1 VNERLQRPAKSVYS
15 YHVTE
20 VLFFLPP
27 GVKENK
33 QLLPFG
39 RIEEA
44 KTATAITITMK
55 SKVRFDGLDVA
66 AMVAHWNRVALGRRV
81 VNIYNGPNSDTY
93 IFKMDKLTSSNDG
106 TGKNAGSDDEKDIA
120 SSNMLLLLESGV
132 RFHTSSKPYENPGMP
147 SQFCAKLRKHLRG
160 LRLEQVTQLGTMDR
174 VVHLVFGSGDAQ
186 RHSLML
192 ELYARGNLVLTNN
205 EYTILSLLRSHEYN
219 KKNDDE
225 KKSANDEKKED
236 TGGVESRS
244 NDTIQV
250 KVGHAYP
257 VTYATT
263 LTVSD
268 GDDKNVET
276 KDENG
281 TLLTALDPLAWFQKH
296 HHQEQKQSDSAPDID
311 ASNADGTKQNKKKN
325 KGGGN
330 KKKKNNTSHFAW
342 KMLLTKPSSGV
353 SHYGPSLIEHCLR
366 CANLWGAT
374 PGSTDEIDEKE
385 KNKYPQ
391 DLTTSEEWISLQ
403 SILQSEGS
411 RILNGIQN
419 DVPKGFLLY
428 QDKNN
433 KNGAP
438 SSTSTSS
445 FDDKILLE
453 FQPHLLKQHQSMPCL
468 EYHTF
473 DLAVD
478 NFFSHLDLQ
487 KRVLRAEQQESQA
500 KQRLEKIRLDQ
511 EKRFASLIEQ
521 QESLLEEAQLVE
533 IHADMVE
540 KALQVVNSA
549 LDSGMDWEQLEDL
562 VELEARQ
569 NDNPVAKLIH
579 TLDLE
584 NDQMV
589 MRLLREDAIYDVD
602 GDENDKTRFLDV
614 TVSLHETA
622 HGNAKTLFTKYR
634 ASKEKS
640 KKTTEANAKAL
651 DAAEENAKR
660 QMLEAQ
666 TRATHINLKAKR
678 KPMWF
683 EKFNWFITTDNY
695 LVLGGRDAQQN
706 EQIVKRY
713 LRPGDAYLHAD
724 VHGAASCIL
733 RAKRQRD
740 PKTGK
745 TSPIPL
751 SSQALREAGNFTIC
765 RSSAWSSR
773 MVTSAWWVE
782 PHQVSKTAPTGEY
795 LTVGSFMI
803 RGKKNFLPPSQLEMG
818 LAVLFKLGDE
828 DSILRH
834 KDERR
839 DFALMQQDEAD
850 EDDPFQTD
858 LRDTGSIVLKKTGKM
873 TDLEQNEVEV
883 AKEIG
888 ISTLEDSL
896 TKETTSR
903 ESQTRE
909 ATPKE
914 PLETDMPDNRIY
926 EKESDGISINKN
938 KEPTQRKKGI
948 SVKERKLIK
957 KYGSL
962 EAAYEAE
969 KERKRDEEQ
978 KQNASQVT
986 PKQNLSN
993 TSKAINHK
1001 RGKKAK
1007 LKRMAK
1013 KYADQDE
1020 EDKELALIA
1029 LHAGE
1034 KLKKKDHKKEQL
1046 ISEKGREAAAETIAL
1061 LTKDSAAIAA
1071 KLPQQVQ
1078 DSLAKCVTVVD
1089 GDGNPIIRWDKL
1101 DGDVLEQL
1109 NSFELEEQ
1117 KIAASNRLLSLKETS
1132 RIDNFSAS
1140 LAGIIRTI
1148 RIHGHE
1154 GLGKGPEA
1162 KANNDGRRKKKSEKI
1177 AEEESWKNTLA
1188 EEGVLDGNGEVED
1201 TIDDTAELSKLSGKP
1216 EKEDLILYAVPVC
1229 APYQSLSKYT
1239 YRVKLTPGNLKRGK
1253 ASKQCIA
1260 VFLKDEK
1267 SKTGHEQ
1274 SRDLIKKV
1282 ADNEWVQ
1289 AICGDVKI
1297 SAAGAS
1303 KAIQK
1308 SKAKTKASK
1317 KNKKK

>member
-1 VNERLQRPAKSVYS
+1 
-15 YHVTE
+15 
-20 VLFFLPP
+20 
-27 GVKENK
+27 
-33 QLLPFG
+33 
-39 RIEEA
+39 
-44 KTATAITITMK
+44 MK
-55 SKVRFDGLDVA
+55 SKVRFDGIDVA
-66 AMVAHWNRVALGRRV
+66 AMVAHLNRVALGRRV
-81 VNIYNGPNSDTY
+81 INIYNGLNGDTY

-106 TGKNAGSDDEKDIA
+106 TTATNIDKDQEIA
-120 SSNMLLLLESGV
+120 SSNILLLLESGV
-132 RFHTSSKPYENPGMP
+132 RFHTSNQPNENPGMP

-160 LRLEQVTQLGTMDR
+160 LRLEQVTQLGKYDR

-205 EYTILSLLRSHEYN
+205 SYTILSLLRSHEYSKTNETNNN
-219 KKNDDE
+219 KGSSPPDNA
-225 KKSANDEKKED
+225 S
-236 TGGVESRS
+236 ES
-244 NDTIQV
+244 IQV

-263 LTVSD
+263 VTTSSTTNDGDGEKDSD
-268 GDDKNVET
+268 GNN
-276 KDENG
+276 ENDQ
-281 TLLTALDPLAWFQKH
+281 LLTASDPLQWFQKQ
-296 HHQEQKQSDSAPDID
+296 QESEPAPQVDD
-311 ASNADGTKQNKKKN
+311 VSGNTTKASKK
-325 KGGGN
+325 
-330 KKKKNNTSHFAW
+330 KKKKNNTTHAAW
-342 KMLLTKPSSGV
+342 KMLLMKPTSGV

-366 CANLWGAT
+366 CADLWEITTEPGASKF
-374 PGSTDEIDEKE
+374 PH
-385 KNKYPQ
+385 
-391 DLTTSEEWISLQ
+391 DLTTSEEWKALQ
-403 SILQSEGS
+403 SVLESEGT
-411 RILNGIQN
+411 RILKGIRN
-419 DVPKGFLLY
+419 DASKGYIIY
-428 QDKNN
+428 QEKS
-433 KNGAP
+433 KKPLSPSP
-438 SSTSTSS
+438 SSSP
-445 FDDKILLE
+445 FNDKILLE
-453 FQPHLLKQHQSMPCL
+453 FQPHLLKQHESMPHL

-487 KRVLRAEQQESQA
+487 KRILRAEQQQTQA
-500 KQRLEKIRLDQ
+500 EHRLERIRLDQ

-533 IHADMVE
+533 LHADMVE

-549 LDSGMDWEQLEDL
+549 LDSGMDWDQLEDL

-569 NDNPVAKLIH
+569 NHNPVAMLIH
-579 TLDLE
+579 KLDLE

-589 MRLLREDAIYDVD
+589 LRLLQEDVIYD
-602 GDENDKTRFLDV
+602 GDEENEGKNKPRTLDV
-614 TVSLHETA
+614 TVALNETA
-622 HGNAKTLFTKYR
+622 HGNAKAMFAKYR

-640 KKTTEANAKAL
+640 KKTTEANVKAL
-651 DAAEENAKR
+651 EAAEETAKR

-666 TRATHINLKAKR
+666 NRSSNVTLQAKR

-782 PHQVSKTAPTGEY
+782 SHQVSKTAPTGEY

-818 LAVLFKLGDE
+818 LAVLFRLGDE

-839 DFALMQQDEAD
+839 DFALIQQEESKE
-850 EDDPFQTD
+850 EDHDD
-858 LRDTGSIVLKKTGKM
+858 DGMESMVLKRTLKTMDTKQKVQM
-873 TDLEQNEVEV
+873 QARDDKNLAMNDVFQEEKSSKETKIDEV
-883 AKEIG
+883 APN
-888 ISTLEDSL
+888 ISLENKDTSGKTNSL
-896 TKETTSR
+896 NQDIQNNECDESTTNLSK
-903 ESQTRE
+903 Q
-909 ATPKE
+909 PVQK
-914 PLETDMPDNRIY
+914 
-926 EKESDGISINKN
+926 
-938 KEPTQRKKGI
+938 KKGL

-969 KERKRDEEQ
+969 EERNRLEAQRKSAAPKSTKEVSSTQ
-978 KQNASQVT
+978 AKQT
-986 PKQNLSN
+986 
-993 TSKAINHK
+993 NHK

-1013 KYADQDE
+1013 KYADQDD
-1020 EDKELALIA
+1020 EDRELALIA

-1034 KLKKKDHKKEQL
+1034 KVKKKDKKKAPEV
-1046 ISEKGREAAAETIAL
+1046 SEKGREAAAETIAIL
-1061 LTKDSAAIAA
+1061 RKDSAEIAA

-1078 DSLAKCVTVVD
+1078 DSLAKCVTIVD
-1089 GDGNPIIRWDKL
+1089 TDDNPIVRWDKF

-1109 NSFELEEQ
+1109 NSFEEEEQ
-1117 KIAASNRLLSLKETS
+1117 MIAAANRLLSLKES
-1132 RIDNFSAS
+1132 CRIDNFSAS

-1148 RIHGHE
+1148 RLHGHE
-1154 GLGKGPEA
+1154 GLGKSAEDGN
-1162 KANNDGRRKKKSEKI
+1162 NNDNKRKKKSEKI
-1177 AEEESWKNTLA
+1177 AEEESWRNTLA
-1188 EEGVLDGNGEVED
+1188 EEGIVGGNGELED
-1201 TIDDTAELSKLSGKP
+1201 TVDDTTELSKLSGKP
-1216 EKEDLILYAVPVC
+1216 ENEDLILYAVPVC
-1229 APYQSLSKYT
+1229 APYQSLSKYA

-1260 VFLKDEK
+1260 VFLKDEVK
-1267 SKTGHEQ
+1267 SKAGNNI

-1308 SKAKTKASK
+1308 SKAKARASK

>member
-1 VNERLQRPAKSVYS
+1 
-15 YHVTE
+15 
-20 VLFFLPP
+20 
-27 GVKENK
+27 
-33 QLLPFG
+33 
-39 RIEEA
+39 
-44 KTATAITITMK
+44 
-55 SKVRFDGLDVA
+55 
-66 AMVAHWNRVALGRRV
+66 
-81 VNIYNGPNSDTY
+81 
-93 IFKMDKLTSSNDG
+93 
-106 TGKNAGSDDEKDIA
+106 
-120 SSNMLLLLESGV
+120 MLLLVESGV
-132 RFHTSSKPYENPGMP
+132 RFHTSSQPYENPGMP

-160 LRLEQVTQLGTMDR
+160 LRLEQVAQLGTMDR

-192 ELYARGNLVLTNN
+192 ELYARGNLVLTNS

-219 KKNDDE
+219 KTTDDDDDKKKNT
-225 KKSANDEKKED
+225 NDGTK
-236 TGGVESRS
+236 GGTDIVES

-263 LTVSD
+263 LTASD
-268 GDDKNVET
+268 ADNGTDEKSGET
-276 KDENG
+276 KDEND
-281 TLLTALDPLAWFQKH
+281 TLLMTSDPLAWFQNYH
-296 HHQEQKQSDSAPDID
+296 LQEQERSDAAQAID
-311 ASNADGTKQNKKKN
+311 TSNGGDSTETKKKT
-325 KGGGN
+325 KGGGK

-342 KMLLTKPSSGV
+342 RMLLTKPSSGV

-366 CANLWGAT
+366 CADLWETKAG
-374 PGSTDEIDEKE
+374 GIDAADPKQQS
-385 KNKYPQ
+385 KYPH
-391 DLTTSEEWISLQ
+391 DLKTSEEWKALQ
-403 SILQSEGS
+403 SVLQSEGG
-411 RILNGIQN
+411 RILGGIQN
-419 DVPKGFLLY
+419 DTSKGYILY
-428 QDKNN
+428 QN
-433 KNGAP
+433 KTNKVATPP
-438 SSTSTSS
+438 SEPTSP

-453 FQPHLLKQHQSMPCL
+453 FQPHLLKQHESMLRL
-468 EYHTF
+468 EYRNF

-487 KRVLRAEQQESQA
+487 KRILRAEQQQTQA
-500 KQRLEKIRLDQ
+500 EQRLERIRLDQ

-533 IHADMVE
+533 VHADMVE

-569 NDNPVAKLIH
+569 NNNPVAKLIH
-579 TLDLE
+579 KLDLE

-589 MRLLREDAIYDVD
+589 MRLLREDAIYDDD
-602 GDENDKTRFLDV
+602 GDENDDARYRAV
-614 TVSLHETA
+614 TVSLNDTA
-622 HGNAKTLFTKYR
+622 HGNATALFAKYR

-651 DAAEENAKR
+651 EAAEETAKR

-666 TRATHINLKAKR
+666 SRTKHINLQAKR

-751 SSQALREAGNFTIC
+751 SSQALREAGSFTIC

-782 PHQVSKTAPTGEY
+782 SHQVSKTAPTGEY
-795 LTVGSFMI
+795 LTVGSFMV
-803 RGKKNFLPPSQLEMG
+803 RGKKNYLPPSQLEMG

-839 DFALMQQDEAD
+839 DFALIQQEEAENNEPFRDEPGPSEWTIGEKTTTTIELGENDVETANQVENQTA
-850 EDDPFQTD
+850 EDSSTKALP
-858 LRDTGSIVLKKTGKM
+858 LGGSETY
-873 TDLEQNEVEV
+873 EHV
-883 AKEIG
+883 AKEL
-888 ISTLEDSL
+888 S
-896 TKETTSR
+896 
-903 ESQTRE
+903 
-909 ATPKE
+909 
-914 PLETDMPDNRIY
+914 ETDILDKQTD
-926 EKESDGISINKN
+926 EKDDHAIETENAIHRKQ
-938 KEPTQRKKGI
+938 KKKGL

-962 EAAYEAE
+962 EAAYDAE
-969 KERKRDEEQ
+969 KERKRVEE
-978 KQNASQVT
+978 KRAASKVLG
-986 PKQNLSN
+986 KEAKSAA
-993 TSKAINHK
+993 SKPVNHK

-1013 KYADQDE
+1013 KYADQDD
-1020 EDKELALIA
+1020 EDRELALIA

-1034 KLKKKDHKKEQL
+1034 KPEKKDHRKEPEV
-1046 ISEKGREAAAETIAL
+1046 SVKGKEAAAQTIAIL
-1061 LTKDSAAIAA
+1061 KKDSAAIAA
-1071 KLPQQVQ
+1071 KLPQQAR

-1089 GDGNPIIRWDKL
+1089 TDENSIIRWDKF
-1101 DGDVLEQL
+1101 DGDILEQL

-1117 KIAASNRLLSLKETS
+1117 KIAAANRLLSLKENC

-1154 GLGKGPEA
+1154 GLGRGPEGNS
-1162 KANNDGRRKKKSEKI
+1162 NNGGKRKNKSEKI
-1177 AEEESWKNTLA
+1177 AEEESWKKTLA
-1188 EEGVLDGNGEVED
+1188 DEGVLDGNVELED
-1201 TIDDTAELSKLSGKP
+1201 TVDDTTELSKLSGKP

-1229 APYQSLSKYT
+1229 APYQSLSKYA

-1267 SKTGHEQ
+1267 SKTGHDR
-1274 SRDLIKKV
+1274 SCDLIKKV

-1308 SKAKTKASK
+1308 SKAKSKASK
-1317 KNKKK
+1317 RNKK

>member
-1 VNERLQRPAKSVYS
+1 
-15 YHVTE
+15 
-20 VLFFLPP
+20 
-27 GVKENK
+27 
-33 QLLPFG
+33 
-39 RIEEA
+39 
-44 KTATAITITMK
+44 MK

-66 AMVAHWNRVALGRRV
+66 AMVSHWNRVALGRRV
-81 VNIYNGPNSDTY
+81 INIYNGPNADTY
-93 IFKMDKLTSSNDG
+93 IFKMDKLTSSTDG
-106 TGKNAGSDDEKDIA
+106 TGTKEGIDDDQKTA

-132 RFHTSSKPYENPGMP
+132 RFHTSRQPYENPGMP

-174 VVHLVFGSGDAQ
+174 VVHLVFGSGDTQ

-192 ELYARGNLVLTNN
+192 ELYARGNLVLTNS

-219 KKNDDE
+219 KKNDD
-225 KKSANDEKKED
+225 SDANTTNDEKKED
-236 TGGVESRS
+236 SAVVAS

-263 LTVSD
+263 LTASD
-268 GDDKNVET
+268 GDNHGSDSNPET
-276 KDENG
+276 KDQDDENDEI
-281 TLLTALDPLAWFQKH
+281 LLTTSDPLLWFQNYH
-296 HHQEQKQSDSAPDID
+296 DEEQKRTASAAEAD
-311 ASNADGTKQNKKKN
+311 ASNTKKKN

-342 KMLLTKPSSGV
+342 KMLLTRPSSGV
-353 SHYGPSLIEHCLR
+353 SHYGPSLLEHCLR
-366 CANLWGAT
+366 CANLWGTSAVD
-374 PGSTDEIDEKE
+374 TDQADGKD
-385 KNKYPQ
+385 KSKFPH
-391 DLTTSEEWISLQ
+391 DLTTIEEWKALQ
-403 SILQSEGS
+403 SVLQSEGS
-411 RILNGIQN
+411 RILNGIQHG
-419 DVPKGFLLY
+419 VSKGYILY
-428 QDKNN
+428 QDKKN
-433 KNGAP
+433 KNGE
-438 SSTSTSS
+438 SSSSPTSS
-445 FDDKILLE
+445 FDDKVLLE
-453 FQPHLLKQHQSMPCL
+453 FQPHLLKQHETMPRL
-468 EYHTF
+468 EYPNF
-473 DLAVD
+473 DLATD

-487 KRVLRAEQQESQA
+487 KRILRAEQQQSQA
-500 KQRLEKIRLDQ
+500 ESRLEKIRLDQ
-511 EKRFASLIEQ
+511 EKRVASLIEQ

-569 NDNPVAKLIH
+569 NNNPVAKLIYK
-579 TLDLE
+579 LDLE
-584 NDQMV
+584 NERMV
-589 MRLLREDAIYDVD
+589 LRLLREDAMYDID
-602 GDENDKTRFLDV
+602 GDENDNTRFQNV
-614 TVSLHETA
+614 TVSLLDTA
-622 HGNAKTLFTKYR
+622 HGNAKTLFAKYR

-651 DAAEENAKR
+651 EAAEETAKR

-666 TRATHINLKAKR
+666 SRATHINLQAKR

-724 VHGAASCIL
+724 VHGAASCVL
-733 RAKRQRD
+733 RAKRKRD

-782 PHQVSKTAPTGEY
+782 SHQVSKTAPTGEY

-818 LAVLFKLGDE
+818 LAVLFKLGDD

-850 EDDPFQTD
+850 DVDDDDD
-858 LRDTGSIVLKKTGKM
+858 LFRDDVGTSESMVVKKTSKTKDSGLIEEEGP
-873 TDLEQNEVEV
+873 TRNGNL
-883 AKEIG
+883 
-888 ISTLEDSL
+888 TLEDS
-896 TKETTSR
+896 SR
-903 ESQTRE
+903 EI
-909 ATPKE
+909 
-914 PLETDMPDNRIY
+914 ETSEVAPNVSPDAEIFDDKIDVQNDDGILANE
-926 EKESDGISINKN
+926 EKEIKP
-938 KEPTQRKKGI
+938 KKKGL
-948 SVKERKLIK
+948 SVKERRLIK

-962 EAAYEAE
+962 EAAYDAE
-969 KERKRDEEQ
+969 KERKRAEEER
-978 KQNASQVT
+978 KIASQGSKEKPSNE
-986 PKQNLSN
+986 PKP
-993 TSKAINHK
+993 TNHK
-1001 RGKKAK
+1001 RGKRAK

-1013 KYADQDE
+1013 KYADQDD
-1020 EDKELALIA
+1020 EDRELALIA

-1034 KLKKKDHKKEQL
+1034 KLKKKDMKKEPQV
-1046 ISEKGREAAAETIAL
+1046 SEKGKEAAAETIAIL
-1061 LTKDSAAIAA
+1061 RKDSAAIAA
-1071 KLPQQVQ
+1071 KLPQEVQ
-1078 DSLAKCVTVVD
+1078 NSLAKCVTVVD
-1089 GDGNPIIRWDKL
+1089 AEDNQIIRWDKL

-1109 NSFELEEQ
+1109 NSFESEDQ
-1117 KIAASNRLLSLKETS
+1117 KIAASNRLLSLKETC

-1154 GLGKGPEA
+1154 GLGKGSERNSNNEA
-1162 KANNDGRRKKKSEKI
+1162 RRKNKSDRI

-1188 EEGVLDGNGEVED
+1188 EEGILDGNIEVDD

-1216 EKEDLILYAVPVC
+1216 EKDDLLLYAVPVC
-1229 APYQSLSKYT
+1229 APYQSLSKFT

-1267 SKTGHEQ
+1267 SKTGLEQ

-1303 KAIQK
+1303 KAIQR
-1308 SKAKTKASK
+1308 SKAKSKASK

>member
-1 VNERLQRPAKSVYS
+1 
-15 YHVTE
+15 
-20 VLFFLPP
+20 
-27 GVKENK
+27 VKEQN
-33 QLLPFG
+33 
-39 RIEEA
+39 
-44 KTATAITITMK
+44 AIDKKPTTMK
-55 SKVRFDGLDVA
+55 SKVRFDGIDVA
-66 AMVAHWNRVALGRRV
+66 AMVAYLNRVALGRRV
-81 VNIYNGPNSDTY
+81 INIYNGPNGDTY
-93 IFKMDKLTSSNDG
+93 VFKMDKLTTS
-106 TGKNAGSDDEKDIA
+106 SDDGGVKKEKNDDNNVAA
-120 SSNMLLLLESGV
+120 SNLLLLLESGV
-132 RFHTSSKPYENPGMP
+132 RFHTSRQPYENPGMP

-174 VVHLVFGSGDAQ
+174 VVHLVFGSGESQ

-192 ELYARGNLVLTNN
+192 ELYARGNLVLTNSS
-205 EYTILSLLRSHEYN
+205 YTILSLLRSHEYN
-219 KKNDDE
+219 KQQTTN
-225 KKSANDEKKED
+225 NDENNKKD
-236 TGGVESRS
+236 NNVGNGES
-244 NDTIQV
+244 NETIQV

-263 LTVSD
+263 MSASGGGSNTESD
-268 GDDKNVET
+268 QDGAKPLNG
-276 KDENG
+276 END
-281 TLLTALDPLAWFQKH
+281 TLLTASDPLQWFQKQ
-296 HHQEQKQSDSAPDID
+296 QEQIQQQPNDLSPEAKDNTKQS
-311 ASNADGTKQNKKKN
+311 KKKN
-325 KGGGN
+325 GGGN
-330 KKKKNNTSHFAW
+330 KKKKNNTSQYAW
-342 KMLLTKPSSGV
+342 KMLLMKPSSGV
-353 SHYGPSLIEHCLR
+353 SHYGPSLLEHCLR
-366 CANLWGAT
+366 CAGLWEAT
-374 PGSTDEIDEKE
+374 A
-385 KNKYPQ
+385 KYPH
-391 DLTTSEEWISLQ
+391 DLTTSEEWKTLQ
-403 SILQSEGS
+403 SALQSEGS
-411 RILNGIQN
+411 RILTNIQN
-419 DVPKGFLLY
+419 SASKGYILY
-428 QDKNN
+428 QEKVN
-433 KNGAP
+433 KNP
-438 SSTSTSS
+438 SASPPAAVSTSN

-453 FQPHLLKQHQSMPCL
+453 FQPHLLEQHKSMPRL
-468 EYHTF
+468 EYSTF
-473 DLAVD
+473 DEAVD

-487 KRVLRAEQQESQA
+487 KRILRAEQQQA
-500 KQRLEKIRLDQ
+500 QAEQRLEKIRLDQ

-521 QESLLEEAQLVE
+521 QEILLEEAQLVE

-549 LDSGMDWEQLEDL
+549 LDSGMDWDQLEDL

-569 NDNPVAKLIH
+569 NHNPVAMLIH
-579 TLDLE
+579 KLDLE
-584 NDQMV
+584 NDRMV
-589 MRLLREDAIYDVD
+589 MRLLREDAIYDEDD
-602 GDENDKTRFLDV
+602 GSDDDNGKTRYRDV
-614 TVSLHETA
+614 TVSLNETA
-622 HGNAKTLFTKYR
+622 HGNAQAMFTKYR
-634 ASKEKS
+634 ASKDKS

-651 DAAEENAKR
+651 EAAEETAKR

-666 TRATHINLKAKR
+666 SRSANITLQAKR

-745 TSPIPL
+745 TTPIPL

-782 PHQVSKTAPTGEY
+782 SHQVSKTAPTGEY

-803 RGKKNFLPPSQLEMG
+803 RGKKNFLPPTQLEMG
-818 LAVLFKLGDE
+818 LAVLFRLGDE

-839 DFALMQQDEAD
+839 DFALLQQQESVKEDKLEDNDEF
-850 EDDPFQTD
+850 EPM
-858 LRDTGSIVLKKTGKM
+858 VVKKTAKKIDATPNDETTIDVENDITTNDPIKDITTPRDCA
-873 TDLEQNEVEV
+873 TDQVPPSEIIDGIEVMSVSEVNE
-883 AKEIG
+883 
-888 ISTLEDSL
+888 
-896 TKETTSR
+896 TKEPVV
-903 ESQTRE
+903 Q
-909 ATPKE
+909 K
-914 PLETDMPDNRIY
+914 
-926 EKESDGISINKN
+926 
-938 KEPTQRKKGI
+938 RKGL

-962 EAAYEAE
+962 EAAHEAE
-969 KERKRDEEQ
+969 EERKRLEAQ
-978 KQNASQVT
+978 KNAASTKLPNEDTTTQ
-986 PKQNLSN
+986 PKQ
-993 TSKAINHK
+993 TNHK

-1013 KYADQDE
+1013 KYADQDD
-1020 EDKELALIA
+1020 EDRELALMA

-1034 KLKKKDHKKEQL
+1034 KIKKKDKKKAPE
-1046 ISEKGREAAAETIAL
+1046 ISEKGKEAAAETIAIL
-1061 LTKDSAAIAA
+1061 RKDSAAIAA

-1078 DSLAKCVTVVD
+1078 DTLAKCVTIVD
-1089 GDGNPIIRWDKL
+1089 ADGSTIVRWDKF

-1109 NSFELEEQ
+1109 NSFDQDEPM
-1117 KIAASNRLLSLKETS
+1117 IAAANRLLSLKETS

-1140 LAGIIRTI
+1140 LAGILRTI

-1154 GLGKGPEA
+1154 GLGKGTG
-1162 KANNDGRRKKKSEKI
+1162 DGPSSDNRRKNKSEKI
-1177 AEEESWKNTLA
+1177 AEERSWKNTLA
-1188 EEGVLDGNGEVED
+1188 EEGIVDGNGEVED
-1201 TIDDTAELSKLSGKP
+1201 TVDDTAELSKLTGKP
-1216 EKEDLILYAVPVC
+1216 ERDDLILYAVPVC
-1229 APYQSLSKYT
+1229 APYQSLSKFT

-1260 VFLKDEK
+1260 VFLKDDAK
-1267 SKTGHEQ
+1267 SKTENDI

-1308 SKAKTKASK
+1308 SKAKAKAAK
-1317 KNKKK
+1317 RNKKK

>member
-1 VNERLQRPAKSVYS
+1 LA
-15 YHVTE
+15 
-20 VLFFLPP
+20 L
-27 GVKENK
+27 VKDNNK
-33 QLLPFG
+33 NTWKKNL
-39 RIEEA
+39 
-44 KTATAITITMK
+44 KMK
-55 SKVRFDGLDVA
+55 SKVRFDGIDVA
-66 AMVAHWNRVALGRRV
+66 AMVAHLNRVALGRRV
-81 VNIYNGPNSDTY
+81 INIYNGPNGDTY
-93 IFKMDKLTSSNDG
+93 MFKMDKLTSSNDG
-106 TGKNAGSDDEKDIA
+106 TTGTNNDDVDQKIA

-132 RFHTSSKPYENPGMP
+132 RFHTSSQPYENPGMP

-192 ELYARGNLVLTNN
+192 ELYARGNLVLTDNS
-205 EYTILSLLRSHEYN
+205 YTILSLLRSHEYN
-219 KKNDDE
+219 KTNE
-225 KKSANDEKKED
+225 KDKKED
-236 TGGVESRS
+236 TGGSSSNNGTNGES
-244 NDTIQV
+244 NTTIQV

-263 LTVSD
+263 MTASGTSVNSD
-268 GDDKNVET
+268 DDNVDADNSSET
-276 KDENG
+276 NGENEN
-281 TLLTALDPLAWFQKH
+281 LLLAASDPQKWFQK
-296 HHQEQKQSDSAPDID
+296 QQQSDSTPEVDVPGN
-311 ASNADGTKQNKKKN
+311 SKKKN
-325 KGGGN
+325 NGSGN
-330 KKKKNNTSHFAW
+330 KKKKNITSQYAW
-342 KMLLTKPSSGV
+342 KMLLMKSTSGV
-353 SHYGPSLIEHCLR
+353 SHYGPSLIEHCLC
-366 CANLWGAT
+366 CAGLWETTAGGA
-374 PGSTDEIDEKE
+374 GVGNNEIDK
-385 KNKYPQ
+385 KQITKYPH
-391 DLTTSEEWISLQ
+391 DLTTSEEWKALQ
-403 SILQSEGS
+403 SVLQSEGT
-411 RILNGIQN
+411 RILTDIQN
-419 DVPKGFLLY
+419 DASKGYILY
-428 QDKNN
+428 QEKI
-433 KNGAP
+433 KKSPTSSPA
-438 SSTSTSS
+438 STSP

-453 FQPHLLKQHQSMPCL
+453 FQPHLLKQHELMPRL

-487 KRVLRAEQQESQA
+487 KRILRAEQQQTSAE
-500 KQRLEKIRLDQ
+500 QRLEKIRLDQ
-511 EKRFASLIEQ
+511 EKRFDSLIEQ

-549 LDSGMDWEQLEDL
+549 LDSGMDWDQLEDL
-562 VELEARQ
+562 VDLEARQ
-569 NDNPVAKLIH
+569 NLNPVAMLIH
-579 TLDLE
+579 KLDLE
-584 NDQMV
+584 HDQMV
-589 MRLLREDAIYDVD
+589 MRLFREDVIHSDES
-602 GDENDKTRFLDV
+602 DENGKPRFQDV

-622 HGNAKTLFTKYR
+622 HGNAKAMFAKYR

-651 DAAEENAKR
+651 EAAEETAKR

-666 TRATHINLKAKR
+666 SRTTNITLQAKR
-678 KPMWF
+678 KLMWF

-745 TSPIPL
+745 TAPLPL

-773 MVTSAWWVE
+773 MVTSSWWVE
-782 PHQVSKTAPTGEY
+782 SHQVSKTAPTGEY

-803 RGKKNFLPPSQLEMG
+803 RGKKNFLPPTQLEMG
-818 LAVLFKLGDE
+818 LAVLFRLGDD

-839 DFALMQQDEAD
+839 DFALIQQEEISE
-850 EDDPFQTD
+850 EDPLQDDDGTE
-858 LRDTGSIVLKKTGKM
+858 SMIVKKTVKKI
-873 TDLEQNEVEV
+873 DAKQNDAQQIKEDKNTAMNDSSQEEKPSKENIIDEVTQSNFV
-883 AKEIG
+883 DN
-888 ISTLEDSL
+888 EDTNGS
-896 TKETTSR
+896 KG
-903 ESQTRE
+903 
-909 ATPKE
+909 
-914 PLETDMPDNRIY
+914 
-926 EKESDGISINKN
+926 EKEMLTVAN
-938 KEPTQRKKGI
+938 EPVQKKKGL
-948 SVKERKLIK
+948 SVKDRKSIK

-969 KERKRDEEQ
+969 EERKCLEAQ
-978 KQNASQVT
+978 KEIAS
-986 PKQNLSN
+986 PKLPKEDSSTQAKQTNS
-993 TSKAINHK
+993 K

-1020 EDKELALIA
+1020 EDRELALIA

-1034 KLKKKDHKKEQL
+1034 KNKKKDKKKAPE
-1046 ISEKGREAAAETIAL
+1046 ISEQGKEAAADTIAI
-1061 LTKDSAAIAA
+1061 LTKDSVAIAA

-1078 DSLAKCVTVVD
+1078 DSLEKCITIID
-1089 GDGNPIIRWDKL
+1089 NDDNPMVRWDKF

-1109 NSFELEEQ
+1109 NSFEQEEPM
-1117 KIAASNRLLSLKETS
+1117 IAAANRLLSLKETC

-1148 RIHGHE
+1148 RLHGHE
-1154 GLGKGPEA
+1154 GLGKGAEDST
-1162 KANNDGRRKKKSEKI
+1162 NNDNKRKKKSEKI
-1177 AEEESWKNTLA
+1177 AEEESWRNTLA
-1188 EEGVLDGNGEVED
+1188 EEGIVDGNGEVED
-1201 TIDDTAELSKLSGKP
+1201 TVDDTSELSKLSGKP
-1216 EKEDLILYAVPVC
+1216 EREDLILYAVPVC
-1229 APYQSLSKYT
+1229 APYQSLSKYK
-1239 YRVKLTPGNLKRGK
+1239 YKVKLTPGNLKRGK

-1260 VFLKDEK
+1260 VFLKDDSK
-1267 SKTGHEQ
+1267 SKTGNDL

-1308 SKAKTKASK
+1308 SKAKAKASK
-1317 KNKKK
+1317 KNKNKKK

>member
-1 VNERLQRPAKSVYS
+1 
-15 YHVTE
+15 
-20 VLFFLPP
+20 
-27 GVKENK
+27 
-33 QLLPFG
+33 
-39 RIEEA
+39 
-44 KTATAITITMK
+44 MK
-55 SKVRFDGLDVA
+55 SKVRFDGIDVA
-66 AMVAHWNRVALGRRV
+66 AMVAHLNRVALGRRV
-81 VNIYNGPNSDTY
+81 VNIYNGPNGDTY
-93 IFKMDKLTSSNDG
+93 IFKMDKLTSANDNPENHDQ
-106 TGKNAGSDDEKDIA
+106 KIA
-120 SSNMLLLLESGV
+120 SSNMMLLLESGV
-132 RFHTSSKPYENPGMP
+132 RFHTYNQPHENPGMP

-174 VVHLVFGSGDAQ
+174 VVHFVFGSGDAQ

-192 ELYARGNLVLTNN
+192 ELYARGNLVLTNSS
-205 EYTILSLLRSHEYN
+205 YTILSLLRSHEYSN
-219 KKNDDE
+219 NNNNN
-225 KKSANDEKKED
+225 ANTENN
-236 TGGVESRS
+236 S
-244 NDTIQV
+244 NSNSNNNETIQV

-263 LTVSD
+263 ITAAT
-268 GDDKNVET
+268 DDDDDET
-276 KDENG
+276 DSNDDDE
-281 TLLTALDPLAWFQKH
+281 TLLKAQDPLKWFQTQ
-296 HHQEQKQSDSAPDID
+296 QESTPKVDAPKTSTK
-311 ASNADGTKQNKKKN
+311 ASK
-325 KGGGN
+325 
-330 KKKKNNTSHFAW
+330 KKKKNNTTQAAW
-342 KMLLTKPSSGV
+342 KMLLMKPSSGV

-366 CANLWGAT
+366 SANVWDTGDGT
-374 PGSTDEIDEKE
+374 TS
-385 KNKYPQ
+385 KYPH
-391 DLTTSEEWISLQ
+391 DLKTTEEWKSLQTVLESEGTRILTDIRNSASKGYILYQEKQTKNSTTSSPA
-403 SILQSEGS
+403 SPF
-411 RILNGIQN
+411 N
-419 DVPKGFLLY
+419 
-428 QDKNN
+428 
-433 KNGAP
+433 
-438 SSTSTSS
+438 
-445 FDDKILLE
+445 DKILLE
-453 FQPHLLKQHQSMPCL
+453 FQPHLLKQHEAMRHL
-468 EYHTF
+468 EYLTF
-473 DLAVD
+473 DLAAD

-487 KRVLRAEQQESQA
+487 KRILRAEQQQTQA
-500 KQRLEKIRLDQ
+500 EQRLEKIRLDQ
-511 EKRFASLIEQ
+511 EKRFASLMDQ
-521 QESLLEEAQLVE
+521 QEILLEEAQLVE
-533 IHADMVE
+533 LHADMVE

-549 LDSGMDWEQLEDL
+549 LDSGMDWDQLEDL

-569 NDNPVAKLIH
+569 NHNPVAMLIH
-579 TLDLE
+579 KLDLE

-589 MRLLREDAIYDVD
+589 LRLLREDAIYD
-602 GDENDKTRFLDV
+602 DEEESDDKSKFRHV
-614 TVSLHETA
+614 TVALNETA
-622 HGNAKTLFTKYR
+622 HGNAKALFAKYR

-651 DAAEENAKR
+651 EAAEETAKR

-666 TRATHINLKAKR
+666 NRSVNITLQAKR

-745 TSPIPL
+745 TIPIPL

-782 PHQVSKTAPTGEY
+782 SHQVSKTAPTGEY

-803 RGKKNFLPPSQLEMG
+803 RGKKTFLPPSQLEMG
-818 LAVLFKLGDE
+818 LAVLFRLGDE

-839 DFALMQQDEAD
+839 DFALLQQQEATEEVLEDEIAEAMVVKKPTKKMDVKQNGGAAQVKTEDINDVFQEEKSSKEIKIDSEDPSLENKDANGSNGEANLLDEAAKTD
-850 EDDPFQTD
+850 EDVGND
-858 LRDTGSIVLKKTGKM
+858 
-873 TDLEQNEVEV
+873 
-883 AKEIG
+883 
-888 ISTLEDSL
+888 ISV
-896 TKETTSR
+896 
-903 ESQTRE
+903 
-909 ATPKE
+909 P
-914 PLETDMPDNRIY
+914 
-926 EKESDGISINKN
+926 EKPVQK
-938 KEPTQRKKGI
+938 KKGL

-969 KERKRDEEQ
+969 EERKRLEEQ
-978 KQNASQVT
+978 RKSAAPKAAKQNTNQ
-986 PKQNLSN
+986 PKQ
-993 TSKAINHK
+993 TNHK

-1013 KYADQDE
+1013 KYADQDD
-1020 EDKELALIA
+1020 EDRELAMIA

-1034 KLKKKDHKKEQL
+1034 KDKNKDKKKAPE
-1046 ISEKGREAAAETIAL
+1046 ISEKGKEAAAETIAIL
-1061 LTKDSAAIAA
+1061 RKDSAAIAA
-1071 KLPQQVQ
+1071 KLPQEVQ
-1078 DSLAKCVTVVD
+1078 DTLAKCVTVMD
-1089 GDGNPIIRWDKL
+1089 ADDNPVIRWDKF
-1101 DGDVLEQL
+1101 DGDALEQL
-1109 NSFELEEQ
+1109 NSFEQDEPM
-1117 KIAASNRLLSLKETS
+1117 IAAASRLLSLKETC

-1148 RIHGHE
+1148 RLHGHE
-1154 GLGKGPEA
+1154 GLGKGAEDGN
-1162 KANNDGRRKKKSEKI
+1162 NNDNRRKNKSEKM

-1188 EEGVLDGNGEVED
+1188 EEGIVDGNGELED
-1201 TIDDTAELSKLSGKP
+1201 TVDDTTELSKLTGKP
-1216 EKEDLILYAVPVC
+1216 EREDLILYAVPVC
-1229 APYQSLSKYT
+1229 APYQSLTKFT

-1260 VFLKDEK
+1260 VFLKDEAK
-1267 SKTGHEQ
+1267 SKTGNNL

-1308 SKAKTKASK
+1308 SKAKAKASK

>member
-1 VNERLQRPAKSVYS
+1 
-15 YHVTE
+15 
-20 VLFFLPP
+20 
-27 GVKENK
+27 
-33 QLLPFG
+33 
-39 RIEEA
+39 
-44 KTATAITITMK
+44 MK
-55 SKVRFDGLDVA
+55 SKVRFDGIDVA
-66 AMVAHWNRVALGRRV
+66 AMVAHLNRVALGRRV
-81 VNIYNGPNSDTY
+81 INIYNGPNGDTY
-93 IFKMDKLTSSNDG
+93 IFKMDKLTSANDG
-106 TGKNAGSDDEKDIA
+106 QATMDHDQKIA

-132 RFHTSSKPYENPGMP
+132 RFHTNIQPHENPGMP

-174 VVHLVFGSGDAQ
+174 VVHFVFGSGDAQ

-192 ELYARGNLVLTNN
+192 ELYARGNLVLTNSS
-205 EYTILSLLRSHEYN
+205 YTILSLLRSHEYN
-219 KKNDDE
+219 KSNE
-225 KKSANDEKKED
+225 KSSSEGNNEA
-236 TGGVESRS
+236 
-244 NDTIQV
+244 IQV

-263 LTVSD
+263 ITASTEND
-268 GDDKNVET
+268 EDDN
-276 KDENG
+276 DENG
-281 TLLTALDPLAWFQKH
+281 ELLTAVDPLKWF
-296 HHQEQKQSDSAPDID
+296 EKQQRQSESTTTQVDDNSK
-311 ASNADGTKQNKKKN
+311 SK
-325 KGGGN
+325 KGGS
-330 KKKKNNTSHFAW
+330 KKKKNNTTQAAW
-342 KMLLTKPSSGV
+342 KMLLMKASSGV

-366 CANLWGAT
+366 CAELWET
-374 PGSTDEIDEKE
+374 STVTS
-385 KNKYPQ
+385 KYPH
-391 DLTTSEEWISLQ
+391 DLTTTEEWKAFQDVLE
-403 SILQSEGS
+403 SEGT
-411 RILNGIQN
+411 RILTDIRNSAS
-419 DVPKGFLLY
+419 KGYILY
-428 QDKNN
+428 QEKQTKN
-433 KNGAP
+433 P
-438 SSTSTSS
+438 TQPSTSP

-453 FQPHLLKQHQSMPCL
+453 FQPHLLKQHEAMPHL

-473 DLAVD
+473 DLAAD

-487 KRVLRAEQQESQA
+487 KRILRAEQQQTQA
-500 KQRLEKIRLDQ
+500 EQRLEKIRLDQ

-533 IHADMVE
+533 MHADMVE

-549 LDSGMDWEQLEDL
+549 LDSGMDWDQLEDL

-569 NDNPVAKLIH
+569 NHNPVAMLIH
-579 TLDLE
+579 KLDLE

-589 MRLLREDAIYDVD
+589 MRLQREDAYDD
-602 GDENDKTRFLDV
+602 DDEETDKARFLDV
-614 TVSLHETA
+614 TVSLNETA
-622 HGNAKTLFTKYR
+622 HGNAKAMFAKYR

-651 DAAEENAKR
+651 EAAEETAKR

-666 TRATHINLKAKR
+666 SRSANITLQAKR

-740 PKTGK
+740 PKTGR
-745 TSPIPL
+745 TTPIPL

-782 PHQVSKTAPTGEY
+782 SHQVSKTAPTGEY

-818 LAVLFKLGDE
+818 LAVLFRLGDE

-839 DFALMQQDEAD
+839 DFALLQQQESKEEDLDDDVTEAMIVKKPTKKMDAKQNGAMQEEAKKKTFQEEKSSKEIKVDDVDPGDSLESKDDNGSNGETNVVSEDIKND
-850 EDDPFQTD
+850 ED
-858 LRDTGSIVLKKTGKM
+858 GGNALKT
-873 TDLEQNEVEV
+873 
-883 AKEIG
+883 
-888 ISTLEDSL
+888 
-896 TKETTSR
+896 TK
-903 ESQTRE
+903 Q
-909 ATPKE
+909 PVQK
-914 PLETDMPDNRIY
+914 
-926 EKESDGISINKN
+926 
-938 KEPTQRKKGI
+938 KKGL

-969 KERKRDEEQ
+969 EERNRLEAERKSTAPKSTKSDTSIES
-978 KQNASQVT
+978 KQT
-986 PKQNLSN
+986 
-993 TSKAINHK
+993 NHK

-1020 EDKELALIA
+1020 EDRELAMIA

-1034 KLKKKDHKKEQL
+1034 KDKNKDKKKAPE
-1046 ISEKGREAAAETIAL
+1046 ISEKGKEAAAETIAIL
-1061 LTKDSAAIAA
+1061 RKDSAAIAA

-1078 DSLAKCVTVVD
+1078 DTLAKCVTVVD
-1089 GDGNPIIRWDKL
+1089 SVDNPIVRWDKF
-1101 DGDVLEQL
+1101 DGDALEQL
-1109 NSFELEEQ
+1109 NSFEYEEQ
-1117 KIAASNRLLSLKETS
+1117 MLAAANRLLSLKETC

-1148 RIHGHE
+1148 RLHGHE
-1154 GLGKGPEA
+1154 GLGKGAEDGN
-1162 KANNDGRRKKKSEKI
+1162 NNDNKRKKKSEKM

-1188 EEGVLDGNGEVED
+1188 EEGIVDGNGELED
-1201 TIDDTAELSKLSGKP
+1201 TVDDTAELSKLSGKP
-1216 EKEDLILYAVPVC
+1216 EREDLILYAIPVC

-1239 YRVKLTPGNLKRGK
+1239 YKVKLTPGNLKRGK
-1253 ASKQCIA
+1253 ASKQCLA
-1260 VFLKDEK
+1260 VFLKDESK
-1267 SKTGHEQ
+1267 SKTGNNLN
-1274 SRDLIKKV
+1274 RDLIKKV

-1308 SKAKTKASK
+1308 SKAKARASK

>member
-1 VNERLQRPAKSVYS
+1 
-15 YHVTE
+15 
-20 VLFFLPP
+20 
-27 GVKENK
+27 
-33 QLLPFG
+33 
-39 RIEEA
+39 
-44 KTATAITITMK
+44 MK
-55 SKVRFDGLDVA
+55 SKVRFDGIDVA
-66 AMVAHWNRVALGRRV
+66 AMVAHLNRVALGRRV
-81 VNIYNGPNSDTY
+81 INIYNGPNGDTY
-93 IFKMDKLTSSNDG
+93 IFKMDKLTSANDG
-106 TGKNAGSDDEKDIA
+106 QATMDHDQKIA

-132 RFHTSSKPYENPGMP
+132 RFHTSIQPHENPGMP

-174 VVHLVFGSGDAQ
+174 VVHFVFGSGDAQ

-205 EYTILSLLRSHEYN
+205 SYTILSLLRSHEYN
-219 KKNDDE
+219 KSN
-225 KKSANDEKKED
+225 
-236 TGGVESRS
+236 ESSSES
-244 NDTIQV
+244 NNEAIQV

-263 LTVSD
+263 ITASTEN
-268 GDDKNVET
+268 DKDAY
-276 KDENG
+276 DENG
-281 TLLTALDPLAWFQKH
+281 ELLTACDPLKWY
-296 HHQEQKQSDSAPDID
+296 QKQQLESDSTTTQVDD
-311 ASNADGTKQNKKKN
+311 NSKSKKKN
-325 KGGGN
+325 GGSS
-330 KKKKNNTSHFAW
+330 KKKKNNTTQAAW
-342 KMLLTKPSSGV
+342 KLLLMKASSGV
-353 SHYGPSLIEHCLR
+353 SHYGPSLLEHCLR
-366 CANLWGAT
+366 CAGLWET
-374 PGSTDEIDEKE
+374 STVTS
-385 KNKYPQ
+385 KYPH
-391 DLTTSEEWISLQ
+391 DLTTTEEWKALQ
-403 SILQSEGS
+403 DVLESEGT
-411 RILNGIQN
+411 RILTDIRNSAS
-419 DVPKGFLLY
+419 KGYILY
-428 QDKNN
+428 QEKQTKNPTQ
-433 KNGAP
+433 P
-438 SSTSTSS
+438 SASP

-453 FQPHLLKQHQSMPCL
+453 FQPHLLKQHEVMPHL

-473 DLAVD
+473 DLAAD

-487 KRVLRAEQQESQA
+487 KRILRAEQQQTQA
-500 KQRLEKIRLDQ
+500 EQRLEKIRLDQ

-533 IHADMVE
+533 MHADMVE

-549 LDSGMDWEQLEDL
+549 LDSGMDWDQLEDL

-569 NDNPVAKLIH
+569 NQNPVAILIH
-579 TLDLE
+579 KLDLE

-589 MRLLREDAIYDVD
+589 MRLQREGAYD
-602 GDENDKTRFLDV
+602 DEEESNKPRFLDV
-614 TVSLHETA
+614 TVSLNETA
-622 HGNAKTLFTKYR
+622 HGNAKAMFDKYR

-651 DAAEENAKR
+651 EAAEETAKR

-666 TRATHINLKAKR
+666 NRSANITLQAKR

-740 PKTGK
+740 PKSGRT
-745 TSPIPL
+745 TPIPL

-782 PHQVSKTAPTGEY
+782 SHQVSKTAPTGEY

-818 LAVLFKLGDE
+818 LAVLFRLGDE

-839 DFALMQQDEAD
+839 DFVLLQQQESKEEDLDDDETETMIVKKPMKKMDAKQNSEETISRGTNDVYQEEKSSKETKVDDVVSEDSFASKDDNGSNGETKVLSEDTKND
-850 EDDPFQTD
+850 EDAGN
-858 LRDTGSIVLKKTGKM
+858 LSNI
-873 TDLEQNEVEV
+873 
-883 AKEIG
+883 
-888 ISTLEDSL
+888 
-896 TKETTSR
+896 TK
-903 ESQTRE
+903 Q
-909 ATPKE
+909 PVQK
-914 PLETDMPDNRIY
+914 
-926 EKESDGISINKN
+926 
-938 KEPTQRKKGI
+938 KKGL

-969 KERKRDEEQ
+969 EERKRLEAER
-978 KQNASQVT
+978 KSAAPKATKPNAST
-986 PKQNLSN
+986 ESKQS
-993 TSKAINHK
+993 NHK

-1020 EDKELALIA
+1020 EDRELAMIA

-1034 KLKKKDHKKEQL
+1034 KDKNKDKKKAPE
-1046 ISEKGREAAAETIAL
+1046 ISEKGKEAAAETIAIL
-1061 LTKDSAAIAA
+1061 KKDSAAIAA

-1078 DSLAKCVTVVD
+1078 DTLAKCVTVVD
-1089 GDGNPIIRWDKL
+1089 SDDNPMVRWVKF
-1101 DGDVLEQL
+1101 DGDALEQL
-1109 NSFELEEQ
+1109 NSFEREEQ
-1117 KIAASNRLLSLKETS
+1117 MIAAANRLLSLKETC

-1148 RIHGHE
+1148 RLHGHE
-1154 GLGKGPEA
+1154 GLGKGAEYGN
-1162 KANNDGRRKKKSEKI
+1162 NNDTKRKKKSEKM

-1188 EEGVLDGNGEVED
+1188 EEGIVDGNGELED
-1201 TIDDTAELSKLSGKP
+1201 TVDDTAELSKLSGKP
-1216 EKEDLILYAVPVC
+1216 EREDLILYAIPVC

-1239 YRVKLTPGNLKRGK
+1239 YKVKLTPGNLKRGK
-1253 ASKQCIA
+1253 ASKQCLA
-1260 VFLKDEK
+1260 VFLKDESK
-1267 SKTGHEQ
+1267 SKTGN
-1274 SRDLIKKV
+1274 SLNRDLIKKV

-1308 SKAKTKASK
+1308 SKAKARASK
-1317 KNKKK
+1317 KSKKK

>member
-1 VNERLQRPAKSVYS
+1 
-15 YHVTE
+15 
-20 VLFFLPP
+20 
-27 GVKENK
+27 
-33 QLLPFG
+33 
-39 RIEEA
+39 
-44 KTATAITITMK
+44 MK
-55 SKVRFDGLDVA
+55 SKVRFDGIDVA
-66 AMVAHWNRVALGRRV
+66 AMVAHLNRVALGRRV
-81 VNIYNGPNSDTY
+81 INIYNGPNGDTY
-93 IFKMDKLTSSNDG
+93 IFKMDKLTSANDG
-106 TGKNAGSDDEKDIA
+106 NTAMDDHQKVA

-132 RFHTSSKPYENPGMP
+132 RFHTSHQPQENPGMP

-174 VVHLVFGSGDAQ
+174 VVHFVFGSGDAQ

-192 ELYARGNLVLTNN
+192 ELYARGNLVLTNSS
-205 EYTILSLLRSHEYN
+205 YTILSLLRSHEYN
-219 KKNDDE
+219 KSNNGNSSENTTDD
-225 KKSANDEKKED
+225 A
-236 TGGVESRS
+236 
-244 NDTIQV
+244 IQV

-263 LTVSD
+263 ITASSATSES
-268 GDDKNVET
+268 GDEEKGPDSNLE
-276 KDENG
+276 
-281 TLLTALDPLAWFQKH
+281 LLTASDPLQWFQKL
-296 HHQEQKQSDSAPDID
+296 QESEPAPKADNNNSK
-311 ASNADGTKQNKKKN
+311 ASKKN
-325 KGGGN
+325 
-330 KKKKNNTSHFAW
+330 KKNNTPQVAW
-342 KMLLTKPSSGV
+342 KMLLMKPSSGV

-366 CANLWGAT
+366 FANLWESAT
-374 PGSTDEIDEKE
+374 EKS
-385 KNKYPQ
+385 KFPR
-391 DLTTSEEWISLQ
+391 DLTTTEEWKALQ
-403 SILQSEGS
+403 SVLESEGT
-411 RILNGIQN
+411 RILKGIKN
-419 DVPKGFLLY
+419 DASKGYILY
-428 QDKNN
+428 QEKIKKNPTPSPV
-433 KNGAP
+433 P
-438 SSTSTSS
+438 SSP

-453 FQPHLLKQHQSMPCL
+453 FQPHLLKQHESMPHL
-468 EYHTF
+468 EYNTF

-487 KRVLRAEQQESQA
+487 KRILRAEQQQTQA
-500 KQRLEKIRLDQ
+500 EQRLEKIRLDQ
-511 EKRFASLIEQ
+511 EKRFASLISQ

-533 IHADMVE
+533 LHADMVE

-549 LDSGMDWEQLEDL
+549 LDSGMDWDQLEDL

-569 NDNPVAKLIH
+569 NHNPVAMLIH
-579 TLDLE
+579 KLDLE

-589 MRLLREDAIYDVD
+589 MRLLREDAIYDND
-602 GDENDKTRFLDV
+602 GEDNDDQSRFRNV
-614 TVSLHETA
+614 TVSLNETA
-622 HGNAKTLFTKYR
+622 HGNAKAMFAKYR

-651 DAAEENAKR
+651 EAAEETARR
-660 QMLEAQ
+660 QMQEAQ
-666 TRATHINLKAKR
+666 NRSANITLQAKR

-724 VHGAASCIL
+724 VHGAASCVL

-745 TSPIPL
+745 TTPIPL

-782 PHQVSKTAPTGEY
+782 SHQVSKTAPTGEY

-818 LAVLFKLGDE
+818 LAVLFRLGDE

-839 DFALMQQDEAD
+839 DFALLQQQEANEEAKEDDEIQPVVVKRTVKLTDAKQNGRAQGGDDKSQVMNGVFQEEKSSKETQIDEA
-850 EDDPFQTD
+850 T
-858 LRDTGSIVLKKTGKM
+858 S
-873 TDLEQNEVEV
+873 
-883 AKEIG
+883 
-888 ISTLEDSL
+888 ISTVGKNDTNDSNE
-896 TKETTSR
+896 ETNLPNEAIQSTVDI
-903 ESQTRE
+903 ESDVK
-909 ATPKE
+909 AVKE
-914 PLETDMPDNRIY
+914 PV
-926 EKESDGISINKN
+926 KK
-938 KEPTQRKKGI
+938 KKGL

-969 KERKRDEEQ
+969 EERKRLEEERKSAAPKVVKENPQ
-978 KQNASQVT
+978 AKQT
-986 PKQNLSN
+986 
-993 TSKAINHK
+993 NHK

-1013 KYADQDE
+1013 KYADQDD
-1020 EDKELALIA
+1020 EDRELAMIA

-1034 KLKKKDHKKEQL
+1034 KDKSKDKKKAPE
-1046 ISEKGREAAAETIAL
+1046 ISEKGKEAAAETIAIL
-1061 LTKDSAAIAA
+1061 RKDSAAIAA

-1078 DSLAKCVTVVD
+1078 DSLAKCVTIID
-1089 GDGNPIIRWDKL
+1089 ADENLIIRWDKF

-1109 NSFELEEQ
+1109 GSFEQDEPM
-1117 KIAASNRLLSLKETS
+1117 IAAANRLLSLKES
-1132 RIDNFSAS
+1132 CRIDNFSAS

-1148 RIHGHE
+1148 RLHGYE
-1154 GLGKGPEA
+1154 NLGKGAEDVTS
-1162 KANNDGRRKKKSEKI
+1162 NDNRRKKKSEKI

-1188 EEGVLDGNGEVED
+1188 EEGIIDGNGELED
-1201 TIDDTAELSKLSGKP
+1201 TVDDTTELSKLTGKP
-1216 EKEDLILYAVPVC
+1216 EREDLILYAVPVC
-1229 APYQSLSKYT
+1229 APYQSLSKFT

-1260 VFLKDEK
+1260 VFLKDEAK
-1267 SKTGHEQ
+1267 SKTGNNL

-1308 SKAKTKASK
+1308 SKAKAKASK
-1317 KNKKK
+1317 KNKKR

>member
-1 VNERLQRPAKSVYS
+1 
-15 YHVTE
+15 
-20 VLFFLPP
+20 
-27 GVKENK
+27 
-33 QLLPFG
+33 
-39 RIEEA
+39 
-44 KTATAITITMK
+44 MK
-55 SKVRFDGLDVA
+55 SKVRFDGIDVA
-66 AMVAHWNRVALGRRV
+66 AMVAHLNRVALGRRV
-81 VNIYNGPNSDTY
+81 INIYNGPNGDTY
-93 IFKMDKLTSSNDG
+93 MFKMDKLTSSNDG
-106 TGKNAGSDDEKDIA
+106 TGTSSNNKHDDVDQKLA

-132 RFHTSSKPYENPGMP
+132 RFHTSSQPYENPGMP

-205 EYTILSLLRSHEYN
+205 SYTILSLLRSHEYN
-219 KKNDDE
+219 KTNEND
-225 KKSANDEKKED
+225 NDTNGE
-236 TGGVESRS
+236 TS
-244 NDTIQV
+244 NTTIQV

-263 LTVSD
+263 MTASGASVVT
-268 GDDKNVET
+268 DDDNVDAEDNTET
-276 KDENG
+276 NSENEN
-281 TLLTALDPLAWFQKH
+281 LLVTTSDPLKWFQK
-296 HHQEQKQSDSAPDID
+296 QQQFDLTPEVVDAPG
-311 ASNADGTKQNKKKN
+311 SSKKKN
-325 KGGGN
+325 NGGGN
-330 KKKKNNTSHFAW
+330 KKKKNLTSQYAW
-342 KMLLTKPSSGV
+342 KMLLMKSTSGV

-366 CANLWGAT
+366 CAGVWETTTAKGA
-374 PGSTDEIDEKE
+374 GKE
-385 KNKYPQ
+385 SNEADKKQATKYPH
-391 DLTTSEEWISLQ
+391 DLTTSEEWKALQ
-403 SILQSEGS
+403 SVLQSEGT
-411 RILNGIQN
+411 RILTDIQN
-419 DVPKGFLLY
+419 DASKGYILY
-428 QDKNN
+428 QEKI
-433 KNGAP
+433 KKSPMSSPAP
-438 SSTSTSS
+438 PSP

-453 FQPHLLKQHQSMPCL
+453 FQPHLLKQHELMSRL
-468 EYHTF
+468 EYNTF

-487 KRVLRAEQQESQA
+487 KRILRAEQQQTSAE
-500 KQRLEKIRLDQ
+500 QRLEKIRLDQ
-511 EKRFASLIEQ
+511 EKRFAALIDQ

-549 LDSGMDWEQLEDL
+549 LDSGMDWDQLEDL

-569 NDNPVAKLIH
+569 NHNPVAMLIH
-579 TLDLE
+579 KLDLE
-584 NDQMV
+584 HDQMV
-589 MRLLREDAIYDVD
+589 MRLLREDAIYSDES
-602 GDENDKTRFLDV
+602 DENGKPRFQDV
-614 TVSLHETA
+614 TVSLLETA
-622 HGNAKTLFTKYR
+622 HGNAKAMFAKYR

-651 DAAEENAKR
+651 EAAEETAKR

-666 TRATHINLKAKR
+666 SRTANISLQAKR

-745 TSPIPL
+745 TAPLPL

-773 MVTSAWWVE
+773 MVTSSWWVE
-782 PHQVSKTAPTGEY
+782 SHQVSKTAPTGEY

-803 RGKKNFLPPSQLEMG
+803 RGKKNFLPPTQLEMG
-818 LAVLFKLGDE
+818 LAVLFRLGDD

-839 DFALMQQDEAD
+839 DFALIQQEEAS
-850 EDDPFQTD
+850 EENPLLDDDGTE
-858 LRDTGSIVLKKTGKM
+858 SMIVKKTVKQVD
-873 TDLEQNEVEV
+873 TKQNEAQQRKEDKNSAMNDSPQEEKKIDEV
-883 AKEIG
+883 IQ
-888 ISTLEDSL
+888 SDSVDNEDANGSNG
-896 TKETTSR
+896 ETGTSNLV
-903 ESQTRE
+903 
-909 ATPKE
+909 KE
-914 PLETDMPDNRIY
+914 PVQ
-926 EKESDGISINKN
+926 K
-938 KEPTQRKKGI
+938 KKGL
-948 SVKERKLIK
+948 SVKDRKLIK

-962 EAAYEAE
+962 EAANEAE
-969 KERKRDEEQ
+969 EERKRLEAQREIASPKLSKEISSTQ
-978 KQNASQVT
+978 EKQTN
-986 PKQNLSN
+986 N
-993 TSKAINHK
+993 K

-1020 EDKELALIA
+1020 EDRELALIA

-1034 KLKKKDHKKEQL
+1034 KVKKKDKKKAPE
-1046 ISEKGREAAAETIAL
+1046 ISEQGKEAAAETIAI

-1078 DSLAKCVTVVD
+1078 DSLEKCITIFD
-1089 GDGNPIIRWDKL
+1089 NDDNPIVRWDKF

-1109 NSFELEEQ
+1109 NSFEQEEPM
-1117 KIAASNRLLSLKETS
+1117 IAAANRLLSLKES
-1132 RIDNFSAS
+1132 CRIDNFSAS

-1148 RIHGHE
+1148 RLHGHE
-1154 GLGKGPEA
+1154 GLGKGA
-1162 KANNDGRRKKKSEKI
+1162 DDITNNDNKRKKKSEKI
-1177 AEEESWKNTLA
+1177 AEEESWRNTLA
-1188 EEGVLDGNGEVED
+1188 EEGIVDGNGEVED
-1201 TIDDTAELSKLSGKP
+1201 TVDDTTELSKLSGKP
-1216 EKEDLILYAVPVC
+1216 EREDLILYAVPVC
-1229 APYQSLSKYT
+1229 APYQSLSKYK
-1239 YRVKLTPGNLKRGK
+1239 YKVKLTPGNLKRGK

-1260 VFLKDEK
+1260 VFLKDDSK
-1267 SKTGHEQ
+1267 SKTGNDI

-1308 SKAKTKASK
+1308 SKAKAKASK
-1317 KNKKK
+1317 KNKNKKK

>member
-1 VNERLQRPAKSVYS
+1 
-15 YHVTE
+15 
-20 VLFFLPP
+20 
-27 GVKENK
+27 
-33 QLLPFG
+33 
-39 RIEEA
+39 
-44 KTATAITITMK
+44 MK
-55 SKVRFDGLDVA
+55 AKVRFDGLDVA
-66 AMVAHWNRVALGRRV
+66 AMVAHWNRVAIGRRV
-81 VNIYNGPNSDTY
+81 INIYNGPNNDTY

-106 TGKNAGSDDEKDIA
+106 TGTNVGNDNGNKDEDSASRYDQKIA

-132 RFHTSSKPYENPGMP
+132 RFHTSGQPYENPGMP

-192 ELYARGNLVLTNN
+192 ELYARGNLVLTNS

-219 KKNDDE
+219 KKMD
-225 KKSANDEKKED
+225 
-236 TGGVESRS
+236 
-244 NDTIQV
+244 I

-263 LTVSD
+263 LTASD
-268 GDDKNVET
+268 GDNIGDDSNNET
-276 KDENG
+276 KDEKE
-281 TLLTALDPLAWFQKH
+281 TLLTASDPLTWFDNYRR
-296 HHQEQKQSDSAPDID
+296 QEQERFDAAQAIDTSDAGGLTH
-311 ASNADGTKQNKKKN
+311 NNKKN
-325 KGGGN
+325 KDGGN

-366 CANLWGAT
+366 CANLWEAT
-374 PGSTDEIDEKE
+374 IGGTNSAGQS
-385 KNKYPQ
+385 KYPH
-391 DLTTSEEWISLQ
+391 DLTTSEEWKAFQ
-403 SILQSEGS
+403 SILQSEGG

-419 DVPKGFLLY
+419 DVSKGYILY
-428 QDKNN
+428 QDKTN
-433 KNGAP
+433 KTATTLP
-438 SSTSTSS
+438 EPTSS

-453 FQPHLLKQHQSMPCL
+453 FQPHLLKQHESMPRL
-468 EYHTF
+468 EYRSF
-473 DLAVD
+473 DMAVD

-487 KRVLRAEQQESQA
+487 KRILRAEQQQSQA
-500 KQRLEKIRLDQ
+500 EQRLEKIRLDQ

-569 NDNPVAKLIH
+569 NNNPVAKLIH
-579 TLDLE
+579 KLDLE

-589 MRLLREDAIYDVD
+589 MRLLRDDAIYEDD
-602 GDENDKTRFLDV
+602 GDENDDARYRAV
-614 TVSLHETA
+614 TVSLNDTA
-622 HGNAKTLFTKYR
+622 HGNATALFAKYR

-651 DAAEENAKR
+651 EAAEETAKR

-666 TRATHINLKAKR
+666 SRTKHINLQAKR

-740 PKTGK
+740 PRTGK

-782 PHQVSKTAPTGEY
+782 SHQVSKTAPTGEY

-839 DFALMQQDEAD
+839 DFALMQREEADDDDPLQDESGTSEWTVA
-850 EDDPFQTD
+850 E
-858 LRDTGSIVLKKTGKM
+858 KTGKTIDFEENEADM
-873 TDLEQNEVEV
+873 TNEVENQTIEESLSEEPHLGESETGKG
-883 AKEIG
+883 ASKEC
-888 ISTLEDSL
+888 S
-896 TKETTSR
+896 ET
-903 ESQTRE
+903 EILDNQINGKHYDE
-909 ATPKE
+909 IE
-914 PLETDMPDNRIY
+914 PNEV
-926 EKESDGISINKN
+926 K
-938 KEPTQRKKGI
+938 QRKEKKKGL
-948 SVKERKLIK
+948 SAKERKLIK

-962 EAAYEAE
+962 EAAYDAE
-969 KERKRDEEQ
+969 QERKRIEEE
-978 KQNASQVT
+978 KKAASNVT
-986 PKQNLSN
+986 EKEAASIA
-993 TSKAINHK
+993 SKPVNHK

-1013 KYADQDE
+1013 KYADQDD
-1020 EDKELALIA
+1020 EDRELALIA

-1034 KLKKKDHKKEQL
+1034 KLKKKDQKKEPQ
-1046 ISEKGREAAAETIAL
+1046 ISEKGKEAAAETIAI
-1061 LTKDSAAIAA
+1061 LTKDSTAIAA

-1078 DSLAKCVTVVD
+1078 DSLAKCVTVID
-1089 GDGNPIIRWDKL
+1089 TDGNAIVKWDKL

-1109 NSFELEEQ
+1109 NSFDLEEQ
-1117 KIAASNRLLSLKETS
+1117 KIAAANRLLSLKES
-1132 RIDNFSAS
+1132 CRIDNFSAS
-1140 LAGIIRTI
+1140 LSGIIRTI

-1154 GLGKGPEA
+1154 GLGRGPEGST
-1162 KANNDGRRKKKSEKI
+1162 NIDGKRKNKSEKI
-1177 AEEESWKNTLA
+1177 AEEESWKKTLA
-1188 EEGVLDGNGEVED
+1188 EEGVLDANSEVED
-1201 TIDDTAELSKLSGKP
+1201 TVDDTTELSKLSGKP

-1229 APYQSLSKYT
+1229 APYQSLSKYS

-1253 ASKQCIA
+1253 AAKQCIA

-1308 SKAKTKASK
+1308 SKAKSRASK